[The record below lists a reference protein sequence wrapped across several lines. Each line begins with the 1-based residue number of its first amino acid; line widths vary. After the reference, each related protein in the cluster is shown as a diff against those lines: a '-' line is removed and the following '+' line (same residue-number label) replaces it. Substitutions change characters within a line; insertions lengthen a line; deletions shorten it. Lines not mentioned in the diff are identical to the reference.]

1 MELSNL
7 KTKATALVLTSALCL
22 SSLVVTPNKAE
33 AATDYD
39 TILETEVE
47 TAAAN
52 VSKDYTFSISSN
64 APTYVDVTAAQ
75 PTDTT
80 LSITAAD
87 NTKVTEG
94 IILSTDWKYDSQYN
108 EYYFTL
114 GFQPTATG
122 NYTLSL
128 TFAADTT
135 YLVNIIQEKTAL
147 QMNNGNVVI
156 TKGFSSKLSV
166 SGASGKVKWTSSKTS
181 VATVN
186 SSGKVTAKKAGTAII
201 TATDENGATAKCTVT
216 VKANTYADTKL
227 TTHEVTYGNAGLSVY
242 KMSYDKKGNL
252 NVWANF
258 LNNSGKTV
266 VQLKNIKITVK
277 NPSKK
282 TIGTYSLKKK
292 NVTINQ
298 GGSKDFKFTIKKS
311 KLKIKSTQDLRNSS
325 ASTGNGQY
333 LTNR

>member
-39 TILETEVE
+39 TILQTEVE

-52 VSKDYTFSISSN
+52 ASKDYTFSISNN

-135 YLVNIIQEKTAL
+135 YLVNIIQEKPAL
-147 QMNNGNVVI
+147 QMNNGNIVL

-166 SGASGKVKWTSSKTS
+166 SNASGKVTWASSKTS
-181 VATVN
+181 IAAVN
-186 SSGKVTAKKAGTAII
+186 SSGKVTAKKTGTAII

-216 VKANTYADTKL
+216 VKANTFSAPKLDT
-227 TTHEVTYGNAGLSVY
+227 TRVTYRNGGLDVH
-242 KMSYDKKGNL
+242 KMSYDSKGNL
-252 NVWANF
+252 VIQANF
-258 LNNSGKTV
+258 LNNTGKKV
-266 VQLKNIKITVK
+266 VKFKSYKITVK

-282 TIGTYSLKKK
+282 TIGTYTLTKKDK
-292 NVTINQ
+292 DVSIPQ
-298 GGSKDFKFTIKKS
+298 GGMKTFKFTIKKS

-325 ASTGNGQY
+325 ATPKGSFY
-333 LTNR
+333 VK